1 MKQAVRPVEDAWL
14 VSASLGLLEGSCS
27 DALKGLLGWQ
37 SPVPVN
43 VAAVQLLALTS
54 MHPQVGSCSCL
65 HGHACPTLLKYSIS
79 EA

>member
-1 MKQAVRPVEDAWL
+1 MRPLEDAWL

-27 DALKGLLGWQ
+27 GALKALLGWD

-54 MHPQVGSCSCL
+54 MHAQVSQ
-65 HGHACPTLLKYSIS
+65 HVVM
-79 EA
+79 